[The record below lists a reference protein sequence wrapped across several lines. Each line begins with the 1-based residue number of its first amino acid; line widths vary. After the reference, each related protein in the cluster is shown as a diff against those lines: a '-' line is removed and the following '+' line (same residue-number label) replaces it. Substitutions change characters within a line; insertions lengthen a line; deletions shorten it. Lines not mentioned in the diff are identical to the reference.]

1 MAHVSDNVS
10 PAGIVISSTD
20 GGASWSVVTLPA
32 GTQLDALSC
41 SGVAA
46 PFQCVAGLRSSTR
59 MYFARTKDLGATWHL
74 VAVGPSGGSGSITP
88 FPMTVGC
95 FKTFCLIG
103 GQQVSLTSR
112 GLLYRSADTG
122 GSFTRVPVPA
132 DVTRVSTIAFASA
145 TVALVGVQ
153 VGIEPTRA
161 SLMRTTDAGAHF
173 TVESF
178 PSRLVS

>member
-1 MAHVSDNVS
+1 
-10 PAGIVISSTD
+10 
-20 GGASWSVVTLPA
+20 
-32 GTQLDALSC
+32 
-41 SGVAA
+41 
-46 PFQCVAGLRSSTR
+46 